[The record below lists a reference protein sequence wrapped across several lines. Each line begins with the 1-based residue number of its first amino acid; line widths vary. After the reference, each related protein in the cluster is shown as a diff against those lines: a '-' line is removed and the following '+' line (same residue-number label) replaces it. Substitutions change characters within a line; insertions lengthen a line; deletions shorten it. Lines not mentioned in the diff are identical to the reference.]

1 MHWDDYT
8 YQEEDYNKQ
17 SNKSEKFWMITGDG
31 NVPKVRHNS
40 RQAAMAESAR
50 LAIKYPE
57 TKFYVLEAVAEVESS
72 GVSVTEL

>member
-8 YQEEDYNKQ
+8 YLEEDYNKQ

-40 RQAAMAESAR
+40 RQAAMEEAER
-50 LAIKYPE
+50 LAKSYPQ
-57 TKFYVLEAVAEVESS
+57 TKFYVLEAVTEVKSD
-72 GVSVTEL
+72 GVSVTDL